1 MPRPDDSTLA
11 PADRRFVEE
20 RASLILDEAAAWD
33 RFPVPVDDILEV
45 ANLRV
50 APTSAFD
57 IEAIVGYAKTQIHSA
72 AARIK
77 SAIGKVFGLY
87 DARASV
93 IHIDRTVV
101 KSKQQFVTLHETGH
115 HELPTHRRMFRFF
128 QDSRHTLAPDVAD
141 QFEREANNF
150 ARFLL
155 FKGTT
160 FADHAADHPLA
171 LKTPLR
177 LAKKFGASGYA
188 SAREFVRT
196 NHRSCALIVLNPIE
210 TVEETGLRAP
220 VRRTEASAEFEARFG
235 RPSGDDLTPGHV
247 LWPVIPQNRRMT
259 APQPVMLRDRN
270 GQRHICY
277 AEAFDSTYNIFILLH
292 PAQTLTVT
300 TVALPTPARAVSF

>member
-11 PADRRFVEE
+11 PGDLRLVEE
-20 RASLILDEAAAWD
+20 RASHILDQAAAWD

-50 APTSAFD
+50 APTNAFD
-57 IEAIVGYAKTQIHSA
+57 AEAIVGYAKTRIQSA

-87 DARASV
+87 DASASV

-128 QDSRHTLAPDVAD
+128 QDCRHTLAPDVAD

-150 ARFLL
+150 ARFVL

-160 FADHAADHPLA
+160 FAEHAADHPLA

-177 LAKKFGASGYA
+177 LARKFGASVYA

-196 NHRSCALIVLNPIE
+196 NHRSCALVVLEP
-210 TVEETGLRAP
+210 VEGTGFRAP
-220 VRRTEASAEFEARFG
+220 VRRTEVSAEFEARFG
-235 RPSGDDLTPGHV
+235 RPSSDDLTPGHF
-247 LWPVIPQNRRMT
+247 LWPAIPQNRRMT
-259 APQPVMLRDRN
+259 APQQVVLRDRN

-292 PAQTLTVT
+292 PAQALTAT
-300 TVALPTPARAVSF
+300 TVALPPPARAVSF